1 VTTTYSPWAAHKTLG
16 QSARPSAPA
25 HHRVT
30 TPTPKSAS
38 AGTRVDLAVVALA
51 AGIVAAAVSFA
62 VLTLGVRGA
71 RHSPPCISA
80 RAIES
85 YLAEGRR
92 NQRWQCLGHHF
103 AFAQRDDI
111 FDSYRE
117 NPCVGKLCSTSAHFS
132 QETFSIRPRTTSSG
146 SLARQSAP

>member
-1 VTTTYSPWAAHKTLG
+1 MTTTYSPWPAHKTLG

-62 VLTLGVRGA
+62 ALALGGDPAPVAVLPASHPVRA
-71 RHSPPCISA
+71 VE
-80 RAIES
+80 RAVTPTVHRLTIPGPVG
-85 YLAEGRR
+85 LAPAAPT
-92 NQRWQCLGHHF
+92 W
-103 AFAQRDDI
+103 A
-111 FDSYRE
+111 
-117 NPCVGKLCSTSAHFS
+117 P
-132 QETFSIRPRTTSSG
+132 RP
-146 SLARQSAP
+146 

>member
-1 VTTTYSPWAAHKTLG
+1 MTTTYSPWPAHKTLG

-62 VLTLGVRGA
+62 VLILGGDPAPVAVLPASHPVRA
-71 RHSPPCISA
+71 VE
-80 RAIES
+80 RAVTPTVHRLTIPGPVG
-85 YLAEGRR
+85 LAPAAPT
-92 NQRWQCLGHHF
+92 W
-103 AFAQRDDI
+103 A
-111 FDSYRE
+111 
-117 NPCVGKLCSTSAHFS
+117 P
-132 QETFSIRPRTTSSG
+132 RP
-146 SLARQSAP
+146 